1 MFSSNKD
8 NQATFSNEQE
18 LDKRKK
24 HFNINNN
31 TLSRTSFCNDDNDF
45 LLCSH
50 SGCNTKYKINKFP
63 PSTPVTAPMN
73 EDEKFWAILESITQ
87 TKLFCMQHSLQHAT
101 TICANSKIVYEE

>member
-1 MFSSNKD
+1 MISS
-8 NQATFSNEQE
+8 
-18 LDKRKK
+18 
-24 HFNINNN
+24 
-31 TLSRTSFCNDDNDF
+31 NDDNNPTNIIGEQDFNKRKTINDNTLMNFDNNF

-63 PSTPVTAPMN
+63 PLTPVVAPMK

-101 TICANSKIVYEE
+101 TICENSKIVYEE

>member
-1 MFSSNKD
+1 MFSPTKD
-8 NQATFSNEQE
+8 NQKTLINEQDI
-18 LDKRKK
+18 DKRKK
-24 HFNINNN
+24 HINNN
-31 TLSRTSFCNDDNDF
+31 SLSRASFHNDNDF

-63 PSTPVTAPMN
+63 PLTPVVAPMN

-101 TICANSKIVYEE
+101 TICAMSKIVYED